1 MSLPGK
7 IAVAMS
13 GGVDSSVAA
22 ALLVDQGEDVF
33 GVMMRLW
40 VEDGR
45 VNRCCSPQDVAA
57 ARRVAASLGIP
68 FYVLDM
74 RSAFR
79 GDVVEFFLDGYAQG
93 LTPNPCMECNRVVRW
108 TRLLADAVAMG
119 ASFLAT
125 GHYARVVRRDGMQT
139 LLRGVDQHKDQSY
152 VLSVLTQEQLA
163 RAVFPLGGL
172 NKTQVRD
179 VARRLDLAVA
189 DRPESQ
195 DLCFLAG
202 DDYRTFLRRN
212 RPGGFPAG
220 PIIDTAGNRV
230 GEHSGLP
237 GYTIGQ
243 RRGLGVVASE
253 PLYVVDKDSTSNSLI
268 VGPRSSLG
276 RASFRTLP
284 ANWIAGGLPE
294 AEGDLQVQVR
304 YRAPTVGCEL
314 TSLPGGATE
323 VHLKRPLPDVTPGQ
337 SAVFYLDE
345 VCLGGAIIAG

>member
-212 RPGGFPAG
+212 RPAGFCGA
-220 PIIDTAGNRV
+220 DYR
-230 GEHSGLP
+230 H
-237 GYTIGQ
+237 
-243 RRGLGVVASE
+243 RR
-253 PLYVVDKDSTSNSLI
+253 
-268 VGPRSSLG
+268 
-276 RASFRTLP
+276 
-284 ANWIAGGLPE
+284 
-294 AEGDLQVQVR
+294 
-304 YRAPTVGCEL
+304 
-314 TSLPGGATE
+314 
-323 VHLKRPLPDVTPGQ
+323 
-337 SAVFYLDE
+337 
-345 VCLGGAIIAG
+345 